1 MGVTVYSIVASV
13 IFFNIA
19 LVTAFIMRRSS
30 TFVARRTVSYLL
42 LMVLLGIIRLLTP
55 IDFDKAFV
63 VRSYQVLPMI
73 EDFLNRPIVG
83 SYTFG
88 SLLLLVWLAGTVTFI
103 VRDMIIQIRF
113 IHASHNYPPSDRRD
127 LLDLAGEYGSNF
139 GLLVSSSISRPY
151 TAGLFRPVIYLPDIE
166 LPEEQWRTILRH
178 EVQHIRSHDE
188 VKKLFFLAIQALFWW
203 NPLAHISRKEIDT
216 ILELQCDAKV
226 TARMS
231 QEEVDA
237 YLDLL
242 WTLKER
248 KAEQRIPVGAST
260 MVWDQK
266 QLEARFAALRDAD
279 IAKKRRPRA
288 IVYGLLLAMF
298 VASYFVIV
306 QPARFPDEAE
316 SLADTGDSDDAF
328 LLPYSTELTHEYILF
343 VDGEYLYYI
352 GDQYIGRIDE
362 EKLSDE
368 SFSSIPIME
377 VDK

>member
-63 VRSYQVLPMI
+63 VRSYQVIPMI

-113 IHASHNYPPSDRRD
+113 IHASRNYPPSDRRD

-226 TARMS
+226 TAGMS
-231 QEEVDA
+231 NEEVDA

-279 IAKKRRPRA
+279 IAKKRHPRA

-306 QPARFPDEAE
+306 QPIWLPEETDYVSDISTPDGTY
-316 SLADTGDSDDAF
+316 S
-328 LLPYSTELTHEYILF
+328 LPYYSDISNEYI
-343 VDGEYLYYI
+343 VYTNGEYLFYI
-352 GDQYIGRIDE
+352 DGHYMCRLDE
-362 EKLSDE
+362 EKLLEDP
-368 SFSSIPIME
+368 FKSIPILE
-377 VDK
+377 ENK